1 MNTTWSFRLHNME
14 LHLNVIM
21 FMVFIGVPLMITT
34 NSLSVDMSS
43 EGELYEKLCDKNYDE
58 HFKLLR
64 KLDVKVFIKFI

>member
-1 MNTTWSFRLHNME
+1 
-14 LHLNVIM
+14 M

-34 NSLSVDMSS
+34 NILSVDKSS
-43 EGELYEKLCDKNYDE
+43 EGELYEKMCDKNYDE